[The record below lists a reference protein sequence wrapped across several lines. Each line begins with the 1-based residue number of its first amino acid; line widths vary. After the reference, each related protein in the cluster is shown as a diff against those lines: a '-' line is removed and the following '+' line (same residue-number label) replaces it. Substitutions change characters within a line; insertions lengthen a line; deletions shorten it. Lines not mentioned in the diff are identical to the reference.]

1 MQVLSLKTRVS
12 SDGHL
17 HLDIPT
23 GLAPGEVELV
33 LVVNNAPSA
42 TSLRKLSG
50 LIGAAKGSFV
60 TPAEADAFLSSER
73 DSWGS

>member
-17 HLDIPT
+17 HLDVPT

-33 LVVNNAPSA
+33 LVVNNVARAA
-42 TSLRKLSG
+42 TPRKLSR
-50 LIGAAKGSFV
+50 LIGAAKGGFA
-60 TPAEADAFLSSER
+60 TRREADDFLSRER
-73 DSWGS
+73 DAWGS

>member
-23 GLAPGEVELV
+23 SLAPGDVELV

-42 TSLRKLSG
+42 VPSQRLSG
-50 LIGAAKGSFV
+50 LIGAAKGSFA
-60 TPAEADAFLSSER
+60 TPAEADAFLSRER